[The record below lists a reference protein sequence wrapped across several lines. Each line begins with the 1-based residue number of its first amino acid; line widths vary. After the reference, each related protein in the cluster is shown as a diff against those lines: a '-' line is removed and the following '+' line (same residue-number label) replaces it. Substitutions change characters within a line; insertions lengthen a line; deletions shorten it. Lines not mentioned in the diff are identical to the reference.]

1 MKPLRAL
8 AALAYLALATVTWS
22 SFIALVVRM
31 RARRRER
38 PEYWPSNEPWPAPDG
53 PINGHTDSKP
63 PTYVLWSGRC
73 VHGTHLGDVDDGA
86 LPSKPEKWNHYTLG
100 KGDASHYAVLGVARD
115 ATAQQIKRAYR
126 EKTKTFHPDVDPS
139 DEGRARFH
147 QVTFAYK
154 TLRDNRGA
162 YDGALQVKELR
173 WFCSMLRR
181 VNPVLCESDWVL
193 ASWLAKLRFSILSL

>member
-1 MKPLRAL
+1 M
-8 AALAYLALATVTWS
+8 S
-22 SFIALVVRM
+22 
-31 RARRRER
+31 
-38 PEYWPSNEPWPAPDG
+38 
-53 PINGHTDSKP
+53 
-63 PTYVLWSGRC
+63 
-73 VHGTHLGDVDDGA
+73 GTHLGDVDDGA
-86 LPSKPEKWNHYTLG
+86 LRKPEKWNHYTLG

-147 QVTFAYK
+147 QVTFAYR
-154 TLRDNRGA
+154 TLKDDRGA

-193 ASWLAKLRFSILSL
+193 ASWLAKLRHSIIGL